1 MERKIIKPQ
10 GSRLQIWLLCMAMLP
25 AVVQAQFI
33 FTTNNGAITITGYT
47 GSGGTAVIPDATNG
61 YPVTSIGDEAFYG
74 CDGLTNVTIP
84 ASVTG
89 LGHGAFAFCGS
100 LTSVAIPDSVTNLGE
115 YAFYSCGSLASA
127 TISTNVTSIAI
138 SAFDSCTGLTNVT
151 IPNGVTNIGSSA
163 FQNCASLG
171 GVFIPTSVTNIGL
184 YAFDSCGGLTAITVD
199 PQNMNYSS
207 ADGVLFNPGQ
217 STLIQ
222 CPGGK
227 AGCYVISNTVTN
239 IGNIAFDSCAGLTSV
254 VIPFS
259 VKSIGDWAFDS
270 CTGLTILKIPN
281 SATNIGCSAF
291 DSCSGLTSISIQPF
305 PAVDNSYSGGAAVIR
320 DHTFEACTSLMSV
333 TIGPWVTTIMSYAF
347 DGCTNVTGF
356 YFQYNAPLLYYTS
369 VFSNDINA
377 TVYYE
382 PWRTGWDSTFGGL
395 PTAQWL
401 NPNGFTFT
409 TNNGAI
415 TITGYTASG
424 YDDLI
429 IPDTTNGLPVT
440 SIGEQAFYRCEGLTS
455 ITIPNTV
462 TSIGSAAF
470 YSCTRLTS
478 VYCLG
483 NSPVPT
489 DDSSVFL
496 YDSSPTVYYLPGTTG
511 WGATFD
517 GVPTASWMLPNPTIL
532 NFEPNFGIQTN
543 QFGFTVSWATNIPV
557 VVEACTDLANP
568 VWFPVGTNMLTG
580 GSSYFTDS
588 QWTNYPSR
596 FYRLRSP

>member
-1 MERKIIKPQ
+1 
-10 GSRLQIWLLCMAMLP
+10 
-25 AVVQAQFI
+25 
-33 FTTNNGAITITGYT
+33 
-47 GSGGTAVIPDATNG
+47 
-61 YPVTSIGDEAFYG
+61 
-74 CDGLTNVTIP
+74 
-84 ASVTG
+84 
-89 LGHGAFAFCGS
+89 
-100 LTSVAIPDSVTNLGE
+100 
-115 YAFYSCGSLASA
+115 
-127 TISTNVTSIAI
+127 
-138 SAFDSCTGLTNVT
+138 
-151 IPNGVTNIGSSA
+151 
-163 FQNCASLG
+163 
-171 GVFIPTSVTNIGL
+171 
-184 YAFDSCGGLTAITVD
+184 
-199 PQNMNYSS
+199 
-207 ADGVLFNPGQ
+207 
-217 STLIQ
+217 
-222 CPGGK
+222 
-227 AGCYVISNTVTN
+227 
-239 IGNIAFDSCAGLTSV
+239 
-254 VIPFS
+254 
-259 VKSIGDWAFDS
+259 
-270 CTGLTILKIPN
+270 
-281 SATNIGCSAF
+281 
-291 DSCSGLTSISIQPF
+291 
-305 PAVDNSYSGGAAVIR
+305 
-320 DHTFEACTSLMSV
+320 
-333 TIGPWVTTIMSYAF
+333 MSYAF

-543 QFGFTVSWATNIPV
+543 PSWWRPARIWPIPSGFLLEPTCSPAARPISPIRSGRIIPAVSTVSARRDFRPAGQRGNRTLVWHGGCLGCSLGCHPYFPFRWWHCHRRQRPLKGGCKRPAQSD
-557 VVEACTDLANP
+557 TDGA
-568 VWFPVGTNMLTG
+568 G
-580 GSSYFTDS
+580 
-588 QWTNYPSR
+588 
-596 FYRLRSP
+596 

>member
-1 MERKIIKPQ
+1 
-10 GSRLQIWLLCMAMLP
+10 
-25 AVVQAQFI
+25 
-33 FTTNNGAITITGYT
+33 
-47 GSGGTAVIPDATNG
+47 
-61 YPVTSIGDEAFYG
+61 
-74 CDGLTNVTIP
+74 
-84 ASVTG
+84 
-89 LGHGAFAFCGS
+89 
-100 LTSVAIPDSVTNLGE
+100 
-115 YAFYSCGSLASA
+115 
-127 TISTNVTSIAI
+127 
-138 SAFDSCTGLTNVT
+138 
-151 IPNGVTNIGSSA
+151 
-163 FQNCASLG
+163 
-171 GVFIPTSVTNIGL
+171 
-184 YAFDSCGGLTAITVD
+184 
-199 PQNMNYSS
+199 
-207 ADGVLFNPGQ
+207 
-217 STLIQ
+217 
-222 CPGGK
+222 
-227 AGCYVISNTVTN
+227 
-239 IGNIAFDSCAGLTSV
+239 
-254 VIPFS
+254 
-259 VKSIGDWAFDS
+259 
-270 CTGLTILKIPN
+270 
-281 SATNIGCSAF
+281 
-291 DSCSGLTSISIQPF
+291 
-305 PAVDNSYSGGAAVIR
+305 
-320 DHTFEACTSLMSV
+320 MSV